1 VELAAIVGRDA
12 VGAILVVAGLMKLRL
27 GQRLFIETVLGYAL
41 LPSRVAAAAARIIP
55 WSEIGLGLCLLL
67 ALAVP
72 TAVVASIALLALF
85 TSAITANLLR
95 GRRNACGCFAGGT
108 AEIGWR
114 MVARNSVLIAL
125 LLLSALDPGA
135 GPELLAL

>member
-1 VELAAIVGRDA
+1 VELAAMVGRDA
-12 VGAILVVAGLMKLRL
+12 VGAILVVAGLTKLRA
-27 GQRLFIETVLGYAL
+27 GQRVFIETVLGYAL

-72 TAVVASIALLALF
+72 TAVMASIALLLLF

-95 GRRNACGCFAGGT
+95 GRRSACGCFASRT

-114 MVARNSVLIAL
+114 MVVRNSVLIAL

-135 GPELLAL
+135 SPELLAL

>member
-1 VELAAIVGRDA
+1 MELAAMVGRVA
-12 VGAILVVAGLMKLRL
+12 VGAILVVAGLMKLRA
-27 GQRLFIETVLGYAL
+27 GQRLLIETVLGYGL
-41 LPSRVAAAAARIIP
+41 LPSRVAAAVARIIP

-67 ALAVP
+67 ALAIP
-72 TAVVASIALLALF
+72 TAVMASIALLLLF

-95 GRRNACGCFAGGT
+95 GRLNACGCFASRT

-114 MVARNSVLIAL
+114 MVARNAVLIAL

-135 GPELLAL
+135 DLELLAL

>member
-1 VELAAIVGRDA
+1 VELAAMVGRDA
-12 VGAILVVAGLMKLRL
+12 VGAILVVAGLMKVRA

-41 LPSRVAAAAARIIP
+41 LPSRVAAGAARIVP

-72 TAVVASIALLALF
+72 TAVMASIALLLLF

-95 GRRNACGCFAGGT
+95 GRRNACGCFASRT